1 MVESSQMC
9 PPYIAGLKWTETM
22 TSRVLYF
29 LDSTWVVSNSVQQVH
44 RWSKLHPS
52 PWSGKRREKCCVL
65 RQIYRTLLRDRVCFA
80 FSARVSLIPELQ
92 PKRSSPKILLGY
104 KYHFYFSRAKT
115 LSLSLCNC
123 RNRRWLMATGIGSSR
138 LCSPP
143 PACSNDIALNSV
155 RLLNANFVIVH

>member
-115 LSLSLCNC
+115 LSLSLSVIAETGDGW
-123 RNRRWLMATGIGSSR
+123 WLLESAAAASAPLRQLAQTTSLWIR
-138 LCSPP
+138 
-143 PACSNDIALNSV
+143 
-155 RLLNANFVIVH
+155 FVF